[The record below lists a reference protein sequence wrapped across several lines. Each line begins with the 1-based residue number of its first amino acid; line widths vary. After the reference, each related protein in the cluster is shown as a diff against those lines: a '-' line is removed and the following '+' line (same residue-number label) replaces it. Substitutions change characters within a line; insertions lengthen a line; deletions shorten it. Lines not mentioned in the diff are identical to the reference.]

1 MSSSPPPA
9 AAAMAVDDVEED
21 QIAAMST
28 EQIITASRLLDNE
41 IRVHKVPTPPLRR
54 NHRLVIVEVR
64 VRSD

>member
-1 MSSSPPPA
+1 
-9 AAAMAVDDVEED
+9 MAVDDVEED